1 MATGKKKYFYAL
13 NAHAGSGNGEQ
24 QWIYSAHELRLN
36 YCKYCNMISLGIL
49 ENSNYNNNNNNKII
63 NVHNN
68 FTKYSKNPQVGSI
81 ASREDMES
89 QMNLNHLY

>member
-1 MATGKKKYFYAL
+1 M
-13 NAHAGSGNGEQ
+13 S
-24 QWIYSAHELRLN
+24 
-36 YCKYCNMISLGIL
+36 SLGIL
-49 ENSNYNNNNNNKII
+49 ENSNYNNNNKNKII

-68 FTKYSKNPQVGSI
+68 FTKYSKNTQVDSI